1 MVLNQR
7 NVSLSVYLEINIQTN
22 PIASRDKTG
31 KRIICV
37 TFHQCIGCRFNRRVI
52 HIHGQYLSHL
62 RFADYIIILAES
74 PNDLEEILSS
84 LDDSSIREGLGM
96 NINKTKFM
104 HNRYVFRDSQPK
116 WRYNQ
121 DCAHNTSTFAK
132 KFNSAGTTS
141 IWGPIEGFVWPRLLA
156 AQSLSECAISI
167 IFIYS

>member
-7 NVSLSVYLEINIQTN
+7 NVSLSVYLGINIQTN

-104 HNRYVFRDSQPK
+104 HNRYVFRDSQPYIYLCQK
-116 WRYNQ
+116 IQLGR
-121 DCAHNTSTFAK
+121 HNFYMGADRRIRLDWA
-132 KFNSAGTTS
+132 AGCL
-141 IWGPIEGFVWPRLLA
+141 ELK
-156 AQSLSECAISI
+156 
-167 IFIYS
+167 

>member
-7 NVSLSVYLEINIQTN
+7 NVSLSVYLGINIQTN

-121 DCAHNTSTFAK
+121 DCARIHLPLPKNSTRPAQLLYGGRQK
-132 KFNSAGTTS
+132 DSSGLGC
-141 IWGPIEGFVWPRLLA
+141 WLPRA
-156 AQSLSECAISI
+156 
-167 IFIYS
+167 